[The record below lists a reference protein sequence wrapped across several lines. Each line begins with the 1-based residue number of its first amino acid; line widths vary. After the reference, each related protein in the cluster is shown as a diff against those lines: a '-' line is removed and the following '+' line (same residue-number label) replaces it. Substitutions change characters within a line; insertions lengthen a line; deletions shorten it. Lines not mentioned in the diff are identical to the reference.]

1 MKLRKSVI
9 ILFIVT
15 LCLTAIQS
23 MGQSADE
30 VSLLRNINPRYPS
43 SFSVKTIS
51 ATTYP
56 VAMAIPL
63 GMMAVSLINDHK
75 KGQENTYELAAR
87 LAITAVGTEAL
98 KVLINRKRPYQ
109 SFTDIYPDQVEDGH
123 SFPSGHTSIAFS
135 TATSLTLISKKWYIG
150 VPAFAWASAVGY
162 SRLYLGQHYPSDVA
176 AGALVGVA
184 SAYAAHWLNRKFFF
198 GKKKKKV
205 AVKE

>member
-63 GMMAVSLINDHK
+63 GMMAVSLINENK
-75 KGQENTYELAAR
+75 KGQC
-87 LAITAVGTEAL
+87 
-98 KVLINRKRPYQ
+98 
-109 SFTDIYPDQVEDGH
+109 H
-123 SFPSGHTSIAFS
+123 
-135 TATSLTLISKKWYIG
+135 
-150 VPAFAWASAVGY
+150 
-162 SRLYLGQHYPSDVA
+162 
-176 AGALVGVA
+176 
-184 SAYAAHWLNRKFFF
+184 KFFYLWLF
-198 GKKKKKV
+198 RQ
-205 AVKE
+205 